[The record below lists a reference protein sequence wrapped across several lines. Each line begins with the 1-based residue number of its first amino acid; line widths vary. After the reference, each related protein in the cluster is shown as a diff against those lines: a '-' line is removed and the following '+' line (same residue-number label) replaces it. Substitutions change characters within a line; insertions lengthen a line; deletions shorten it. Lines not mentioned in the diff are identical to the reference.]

1 MVVLPLEAFTIQ
13 KANERKIYN
22 TVHTG
27 YCDYKKAVKLQKE
40 DRGQELPGKGLF
52 K

>member
-22 TVHTG
+22 TVHRRLLRLQ
-27 YCDYKKAVKLQKE
+27 KAVKLQKE
-40 DRGQELPGKGLF
+40 DRGQGLPGEGLF